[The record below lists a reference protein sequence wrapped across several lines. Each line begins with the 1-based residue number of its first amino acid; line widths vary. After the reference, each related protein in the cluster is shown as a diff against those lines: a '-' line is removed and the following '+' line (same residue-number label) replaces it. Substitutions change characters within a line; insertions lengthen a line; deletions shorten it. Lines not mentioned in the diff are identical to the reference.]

1 MKRDD
6 FVAFATKANECIKQ
20 EGIELLWH
28 DNPVSNDI
36 IKQSLFFL
44 QLHKAITR
52 HGEGQKWDNSSYNND
67 SDIHNI
73 TIDNRVFFEFPSGTQ
88 THFLIGDSPIILSV
102 CHACYDP
109 PDNQATILFCYFY
122 QKGDKIGWHL
132 ETIREVDISDNSG
145 RRDHLTNRWWMQFL
159 YPVSFNFPDYM
170 MINICDSQV
179 FGTID
184 DIFDKIDY
192 GCEFVQVDNSHDIC
206 CSTEFPFKWIYEDF
220 LLNLHKFSLSGIYII
235 STQEKFIYIGQSKD
249 ISARW
254 NNGHHRKQEI
264 DFINQFSQCFVTML
278 SCPQDKLAEV
288 ERILIN
294 TLRPKLNKTKI
305 MTMTNVV
312 YQPRCLPSEILKFP
326 SCEVT
331 SIV

>member
-1 MKRDD
+1 MKKDD

-20 EGIELLWH
+20 EGIELLWY
-28 DNPVSNDI
+28 DNPVSDNI
-36 IKQSLFFL
+36 VEQSKFFI
-44 QLHKAITR
+44 QLWSEIR
-52 HGEGQKWDNSSYNND
+52 SLGESRGWDYREGNENRERE
-67 SDIHNI
+67 IHNI
-73 TIDNRVFFEFPSGTQ
+73 MIDNRVFFEFPSGTAS
-88 THFLIGDSPIILSV
+88 HFCIGDSPIILSV
-102 CHACYDP
+102 CHARYSGLYD
-109 PDNQATILFCYFY
+109 NEATILFCYFY

-132 ETIREVDISDNSG
+132 ETIMNVDMSHNVEKTNHLMLKWDN
-145 RRDHLTNRWWMQFL
+145 TPL
-159 YPVSFNFPDYM
+159 YPVSFNFPYH
-170 MINICDSQV
+170 MIDAIYESQQ
-179 FGTID
+179 FGTTD

-192 GCEFVQVDNSHDIC
+192 CCEFVQVDGC
-206 CSTEFPFKWIYEDF
+206 CSTKSPFKWIYEDF

>member
-1 MKRDD
+1 MKKDD

-20 EGIELLWH
+20 EGIERLWC
-28 DNPVSNDI
+28 DNPVSDNI
-36 IKQSLFFL
+36 VEQSSFFL
-44 QLHKAITR
+44 QLHKAITV
-52 HGEGQKWDNSSYNND
+52 HGKQIKWNFSSYGND

-73 TIDNRVFFEFPSGTQ
+73 MIDNRVFFYFPSDTQ
-88 THFLIGDSPIILSV
+88 THFLIENSPIILSV
-102 CHACYDP
+102 CSACYDSS
-109 PDNQATILFCYFY
+109 DNQATILFCYFY

-132 ETIREVDISDNSG
+132 ETSGNLDISDNSG
-145 RRDHLTNRWWMQFL
+145 RLDHLTHRWYMQFL
-159 YPVSFNFPDYM
+159 SPVSFNFPDYM
-170 MINICDSQV
+170 IRNILDV
-179 FGTID
+179 GDARTDNIL
-184 DIFDKIDY
+184 IDY
-192 GCEFVQVDNSHDIC
+192 GIEFVLTDDSHDIC
-206 CSTEFPFKWIYEDF
+206 CSGDAAFKWFYEDF

-326 SCEVT
+326 SCKVT